1 MTSKQHPSIRHR
13 HDAADEIQGIRIP
26 TIQFPHH
33 DIKQEQQQL
42 IQVAVS
48 EAVDSADGIVSL
60 VEFNNTLGDS
70 CNIKNGISSGMNAV
84 YLIHGLH

>member
-1 MTSKQHPSIRHR
+1 MTSKQHPSVRHR

-26 TIQFPHH
+26 TIQSPHH
-33 DIKQEQQQL
+33 DNRQEEQQL

-48 EAVDSADGIVSL
+48 EPVDAADGIVSL
-60 VEFNNTLGDS
+60 VEFNNRVGDS
-70 CNIKNGISSGMNAV
+70 LNSKNGISSGMNTV